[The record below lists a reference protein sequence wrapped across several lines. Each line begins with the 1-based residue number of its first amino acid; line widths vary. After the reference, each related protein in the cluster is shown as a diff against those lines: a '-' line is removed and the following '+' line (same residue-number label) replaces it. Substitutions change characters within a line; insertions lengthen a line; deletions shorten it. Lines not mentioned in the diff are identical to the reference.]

1 VRTEQPNELRLVILE
16 ARSLIANKQITQGI
30 LTMQSFVSKHEADP
44 LSQVALANIFVDAGR
59 INEAVKTLQTAN
71 KKFPSETSILFQ
83 LAAILKNPA
92 AYEPIPPRTV
102 GNRRRI
108 VFGELAGK
116 TGAGYLMSLLGLE
129 KNTKNAKSI
138 AAGLKNLRMG
148 DLLEIPLDDSVERKI
163 INEEERSKS
172 R

>member
-1 VRTEQPNELRLVILE
+1 MLVDLSKLIEQYTTLKPYD
-16 ARSLIANKQITQGI
+16 
-30 LTMQSFVSKHEADP
+30 SKPIVGSSAYKHK
-44 LSQVALANIFVDAGR
+44 AG
-59 INEAVKTLQTAN
+59 TH
-71 KKFPSETSILFQ
+71 

-129 KNTKNAKSI
+129 KNTKNARNI
-138 AAGLKNLRMG
+138 ATGLKNLRMG